1 MSNGILIFAINS
13 EFDYIKSAEFAA
25 KQAKKYLNLPVTLVT
40 NSQVESKYFDS
51 VVIVENPRSSIRD
64 YRTVGDNSMSV
75 SWFNECRT
83 QAYTL
88 SPYDKTLLIDADY
101 FMYNDSLKCMFD
113 TDIEIACFDKINDLS
128 GNNPDLVRIA
138 DISIP
143 MVWATVV
150 FFKKCKLAES
160 VFSFMEEIK
169 ENWKYYSAAF
179 LFRGTNYRNDYS
191 LSVALFALTGYS
203 TRNFYRLP
211 GKLQT
216 IFSNV
221 SIVDVR
227 ENEIVYKQNT
237 LINKVINTN
246 VHCMNKLEI
255 DRFYA

>member
-1 MSNGILIFAINS
+1 
-13 EFDYIKSAEFAA
+13 
-25 KQAKKYLNLPVTLVT
+25 
-40 NSQVESKYFDS
+40 
-51 VVIVENPRSSIRD
+51 
-64 YRTVGDNSMSV
+64 
-75 SWFNECRT
+75 
-83 QAYTL
+83 
-88 SPYDKTLLIDADY
+88 
-101 FMYNDSLKCMFD
+101 MFD